1 MTPRTGQDTG
11 SMDAVLNT
19 PEIWQALLPAH
30 SRDVHKYHRGHCLVV
45 SGSELQTGAS
55 RLAATAALNN
65 GAGAVSITGNRAALR
80 IHATQVTSIMLK
92 EATTPVDFAMLLATG
107 KFDAV
112 IIGPA
117 AGVGVQT
124 FARIQAIQK
133 TGLPFV
139 LDADSLTAMTCQLR
153 PFGQTDAKTP
163 TCVMTPHAGEFANLF
178 APLITEDGQFKA
190 LSVELQ
196 QSKVEQARAAA
207 RIANSIIVFKG
218 FDTVIAAPDGRA
230 ILNNNAG
237 PELATAGS
245 GDVLSGLI
253 GAHLAGGMPPFE
265 AAAAAVWLH
274 GYLGAQIGIGLTA
287 DRLVERVRPLAAFLS
302 NNQK

>member
-1 MTPRTGQDTG
+1 
-11 SMDAVLNT
+11 MDAVLNT
-19 PEIWQALLPAH
+19 PKIWQALLPAH
-30 SRDVHKYHRGHCLVV
+30 SRDIHKYQRGHCLVV

-65 GAGAVSITGNRAALR
+65 GAGAVSIIGNKAALR
-80 IHATQVTSIMLK
+80 IHATQVTSIMLQ
-92 EATTPVDFAMLLATG
+92 EATTPADFAVLLATG

-117 AGVGVQT
+117 AGEGQPT
-124 FARIQAIQK
+124 LTRIQAIQK
-133 TGLPFV
+133 AGLPFV
-139 LDADSLTAMTCQLR
+139 LDADAFTAMTGQLR
-153 PFGQTDAKTP
+153 PSGQTDAKTP
-163 TCVMTPHAGEFANLF
+163 TCVMTPHAGEFAKLF
-178 APLITEDGQFKA
+178 ATLLTEDAQFNA
-190 LSVELQ
+190 LSIELQ
-196 QSKVEQARAAA
+196 HAKVEQARAAA

-287 DRLVERVRPLAAFLS
+287 DRLVEQVRPLGAFL
-302 NNQK
+302 

>member
-1 MTPRTGQDTG
+1 MTVASRFGQDTG
-11 SMDAVLNT
+11 SMDVLSNT

-30 SRDVHKYHRGHCLVV
+30 PRDVHKYQRGHCLVV

-65 GAGAVSITGNRAALR
+65 GAGAVSISGNKAALR
-80 IHATQVTSIMLK
+80 IHATQVTSIMLQ
-92 EATTPVDFAMLLATG
+92 EATTPADFAVLLATG
-107 KFDAV
+107 RFDAV

-117 AGVGVQT
+117 AGAGKPT
-124 FARIQAIQK
+124 LARIEAIQK
-133 TGLPFV
+133 AGLPFV
-139 LDADSLTAMTCQLR
+139 LDADALTSLTGQLI
-153 PFGQTDAKTP
+153 PFDQTDAKTP
-163 TCVMTPHAGEFANLF
+163 TCVMTPHAGEFAKLF
-178 APLITEDGQFKA
+178 APLLTENAQFNA

-196 QSKVEQARAAA
+196 HAKVEQARAAA

-274 GYLGAQIGIGLTA
+274 GYLGAQIGMGLTA
-287 DRLVERVRPLAAFLS
+287 DRLVEQVRPLSVFL
-302 NNQK
+302 